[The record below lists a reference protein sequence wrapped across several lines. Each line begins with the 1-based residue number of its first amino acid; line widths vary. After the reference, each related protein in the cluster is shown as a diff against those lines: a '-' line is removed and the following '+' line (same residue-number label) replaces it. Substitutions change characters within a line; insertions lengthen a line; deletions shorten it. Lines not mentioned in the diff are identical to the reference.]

1 MMLHTIALVV
11 SLGSTVALAQEPKVE
26 TVTPTAPIAA
36 VTLYQGRA
44 MVSRVAAA
52 PEREGLF
59 ELRFTNLPASVDGD
73 SVQATVDAPKGGAKL
88 LDVRFESVRLP
99 NDVASN
105 PDLKKAIDELE
116 AAQKAGQVLALRM
129 ARINDQNSLLN
140 AIAAKTATES
150 AKDFGSKAL
159 DPAALAGQ
167 VEWIG
172 KARNDLIAERTA
184 LETETLANHRLASSL
199 EARVNALGGRTLIE
213 RTAIVTLGKSSAAP
227 ATVALRYLVGEATW
241 TPKYAARAD
250 LTASSLSLEYDALIL
265 QNTGE
270 AWEDIELTLSTAQPT
285 QRAQPYVVSPVVVD
299 VVVPQPP
306 ITSGMVAPGAP
317 APMMDAAPMRKSR
330 GKPGEPGGEG
340 GPFGSTGGMDP
351 GSTGEFEKNDA
362 FEALFSDAMAVQT
375 GTVAAFPI
383 NRRVTIPSDAGKART
398 QRIATIDLKPTF
410 THVAQP
416 VADPAVFIKATA
428 ANSSL
433 YQLLSGPITVF
444 LGGDSVGRT
453 NLPDLA
459 AGSEMTFWLGTDPR
473 VTAKRT
479 LVRKGTAAK
488 GVFGKSDVTEWEYRI
503 DLASTLAAPTSM
515 EVFDRMPVSRNEQIK
530 VELAKVSPA
539 LATDAKFTA
548 DEKPQGILKW
558 VVSVPAAPAA
568 GKPGTLAI
576 DWTVREAHAQDVQI
590 TPIPE

>member
-116 AAQKAGQVLALRM
+116 AAQKAGQILAMRA
-129 ARINDQNSLLN
+129 ARLNDQNALLT
-140 AIAAKTATES
+140 AIATKTATES

-172 KARNDLIAERTA
+172 KARNDLIAERSSLDA
-184 LETETLANHRLASSL
+184 ETLANHRLASSL

-227 ATVALRYLVGEATW
+227 ATVSLRYLVGEATW

-250 LTASSLSLEYDALIL
+250 LAASSLSLEYDALIL

-285 QRAQPYVVSPVVVD
+285 QRAQPAAVSPVVVD
-299 VVVPQPP
+299 VVVPPPP
-306 ITSGMVAPGAP
+306 ITGGMMAPGAP
-317 APMMDAAPMRKSR
+317 AAMMDAAPMRKGR
-330 GKPGEPGGEG
+330 GKPGSDG
-340 GPFGSTGGMDP
+340 GPFGGTGGMDP

-428 ANSSL
+428 ANSSP

-473 VTAKRT
+473 VTAKRV
-479 LVRKGTAAK
+479 LVKKATAER

-503 DLASTLAAPTSM
+503 DLASTLAAPTGM

-530 VELAKVSPA
+530 VELAKVSRA

-568 GKPGTLAI
+568 GKPGTLSI
-576 DWTVREAHAQDVQI
+576 EWTVREAHAQDVQV

>member
-1 MMLHTIALVV
+1 
-11 SLGSTVALAQEPKVE
+11 
-26 TVTPTAPIAA
+26 
-36 VTLYQGRA
+36 
-44 MVSRVAAA
+44 
-52 PEREGLF
+52 
-59 ELRFTNLPASVDGD
+59 
-73 SVQATVDAPKGGAKL
+73 
-88 LDVRFESVRLP
+88 
-99 NDVASN
+99 
-105 PDLKKAIDELE
+105 
-116 AAQKAGQVLALRM
+116 
-129 ARINDQNSLLN
+129 NDQNALLT
-140 AIAAKTATES
+140 AIATKTATES

-172 KARNDLIAERTA
+172 KARNDLIAERSSLDA
-184 LETETLANHRLASSL
+184 ETLANHRLASSL

-227 ATVALRYLVGEATW
+227 ATVSLRYLVGEATW

-250 LTASSLSLEYDALIL
+250 LAASSLSLEYDALIL

-285 QRAQPYVVSPVVVD
+285 QRAQPAAVSPVVVD
-299 VVVPQPP
+299 VVVPPPP
-306 ITSGMVAPGAP
+306 ITGGMMAPGAP

-330 GKPGEPGGEG
+330 GKPGSEG
-340 GPFGSTGGMDP
+340 GPFGGTGGMDP
-351 GSTGEFEKNDA
+351 GSTGEFDKNDA

-428 ANSSL
+428 ANSSP

-473 VTAKRT
+473 VTAKRV
-479 LVRKGTAAK
+479 LVKKATAER

-503 DLASTLAAPTSM
+503 DLASTLAAPTGM

-568 GKPGTLAI
+568 GKPGTLSI
-576 DWTVREAHAQDVQI
+576 EWTVREAHAQDVQV

>member
-1 MMLHTIALVV
+1 
-11 SLGSTVALAQEPKVE
+11 
-26 TVTPTAPIAA
+26 
-36 VTLYQGRA
+36 
-44 MVSRVAAA
+44 
-52 PEREGLF
+52 
-59 ELRFTNLPASVDGD
+59 
-73 SVQATVDAPKGGAKL
+73 
-88 LDVRFESVRLP
+88 
-99 NDVASN
+99 
-105 PDLKKAIDELE
+105 
-116 AAQKAGQVLALRM
+116 
-129 ARINDQNSLLN
+129 
-140 AIAAKTATES
+140 
-150 AKDFGSKAL
+150 
-159 DPAALAGQ
+159 
-167 VEWIG
+167 
-172 KARNDLIAERTA
+172 
-184 LETETLANHRLASSL
+184 
-199 EARVNALGGRTLIE
+199 
-213 RTAIVTLGKSSAAP
+213 
-227 ATVALRYLVGEATW
+227 
-241 TPKYAARAD
+241 
-250 LTASSLSLEYDALIL
+250 
-265 QNTGE
+265 
-270 AWEDIELTLSTAQPT
+270 
-285 QRAQPYVVSPVVVD
+285 VVVD

-306 ITSGMVAPGAP
+306 ITSGMVVPGAP
-317 APMMDAAPMRKSR
+317 APMMNAAPMRKGR
-330 GKPGEPGGEG
+330 VKPGEPGGEG
-340 GPFGSTGGMDP
+340 GPYGGTGGLDP
-351 GSTGEFEKNDA
+351 RSTGEFEKNDA

-428 ANSSL
+428 ANSSP

-590 TPIPE
+590 TPIPD